1 MIFTSTFIPRQGA
14 VGVSVVGGLVG
25 VSVVGGLVGVLVVG
39 GEGALTPPPQ
49 AQQAMLAVTP
59 A

>member
-14 VGVSVVGGLVG
+14 VGVSVGG
-25 VSVVGGLVGVLVVG
+25 VVGGLVGVLVVG

>member
-14 VGVSVVGGLVG
+14 VGVIVVGGIVG
-25 VSVVGGLVGVLVVG
+25 VIVVGGIVGVLVVG
-39 GEGALTPPPQ
+39 GEGARTPPPQ
-49 AQQAMLAVTP
+49 AQHAMLAVTP